1 MLVAVP
7 PGERES
13 RDARGRKEGGGQGER
28 GEGLSG
34 DLHVQRMYVGASSAP
49 FAKDAGCSMV
59 YIRPTAFVLPPVLS
73 SRGSWSR
80 ECASLTYQHPQRHD
94 RPPVFRGSPSTRG
107 QCRCVL
113 RPPPRINRK
122 ARYEMGASKCALA
135 LLALAAVL
143 GSSSSSSDEGGFLDK
158 GYRAL
163 YRVYEECQHRN
174 VAVSPC
180 LKKKAIAFFERLGRI
195 QTLPIAENLEL
206 VRMSEEEAPKGT
218 VSDLETTLGRT
229 TGGNREEFLNEALFD
244 RAAALMNSF
253 NVQIRLPKTSAGEL
267 KRSIEEGRGKMKKMM
282 GMMMMGMAMK
292 MAALVPIAMGVLFLL
307 AGKALIISKIALVLS
322 LIIGL
327 KKLLSQKQSHDHHS
341 GWQQGGGGGWDR
353 SLRGSIDPTESAITV
368 ANNEY
373 AQNLAYSA
381 RHLH

>member
-1 MLVAVP
+1 
-7 PGERES
+7 
-13 RDARGRKEGGGQGER
+13 
-28 GEGLSG
+28 
-34 DLHVQRMYVGASSAP
+34 
-49 FAKDAGCSMV
+49 
-59 YIRPTAFVLPPVLS
+59 
-73 SRGSWSR
+73 
-80 ECASLTYQHPQRHD
+80 
-94 RPPVFRGSPSTRG
+94 
-107 QCRCVL
+107 
-113 RPPPRINRK
+113 
-122 ARYEMGASKCALA
+122 
-135 LLALAAVL
+135 
-143 GSSSSSSDEGGFLDK
+143 
-158 GYRAL
+158 
-163 YRVYEECQHRN
+163 
-174 VAVSPC
+174 
-180 LKKKAIAFFERLGRI
+180 
-195 QTLPIAENLEL
+195 
-206 VRMSEEEAPKGT
+206 MSEEEAPKGT